1 MLYQLSYRPM
11 NLKKSRDLT
20 ISVRACASQ
29 NENKRLNWMRI
40 WHPCY
45 HDSVFLL
52 HFVVLMAE
60 KESEAA
66 TVGTVIP
73 QKLKLELPT
82 GGFRLEKG
90 GALPEIEV
98 SYECC
103 GAPSPNRDN
112 VIFVCHALT
121 GDAHVAGI
129 RPGDRQSSGWWEEMI
144 GPDKGIDTDHY
155 QIICANILGGCK
167 GTTGPAS
174 INPDTDRPYGSAFPK
189 ITVGDIVEVHRLL
202 LRQLGI
208 SRLAGVIGG
217 SFGGMQVLEW
227 LIRHSGELDKAI
239 VVASAAS
246 LNSQALAF
254 DIVGRHAIIADP
266 DWKGGDYYENER
278 SPHKGL
284 CSARKLAHITYLSQ
298 PLMNTKF
305 GRDKRPEWLSAD
317 QEFRNTLERD
327 FSTFFQVESYLQY
340 QGEKFIQRFDAN
352 SYMHITLAMDEYD
365 IEDKYRS
372 LDEAFADISSRV
384 LIVSLSGDWLF
395 MPEQSEE
402 LVTVLLRKKKQ
413 VSYCHLEAAAGHD
426 AFLTH
431 TEDLKR
437 IVQAFMPCPPPSRG
451 RAENKTAPR
460 QWQIRHYQT
469 IVDLVPPNSR
479 VLDLGCGNGS
489 LLSILQQKR
498 QCVGNGV
505 EIDVEQVINAI
516 SAGCDI
522 LLEDID
528 DGLAIIPDNSFD
540 VAILSETLQ
549 TIKRPRE
556 LLRQILRVAREAII
570 TFPNFA
576 SLEVRTRLLFSGRMP
591 KGKQIPFEWYN
602 TPNIHLFTLNDFLAL
617 CREDHIEVTDLICQ
631 GRGLTER
638 ALLAFGYQNLGAS
651 NVIVRIRQAPDAKN
665 N

>member
-1 MLYQLSYRPM
+1 MS
-11 NLKKSRDLT
+11 
-20 ISVRACASQ
+20 
-29 NENKRLNWMRI
+29 
-40 WHPCY
+40 
-45 HDSVFLL
+45 
-52 HFVVLMAE
+52 E
-60 KESEAA
+60 KESTTAS
-66 TVGTVIP
+66 VGIVIP
-73 QKLKLELPT
+73 QKLKLELPP
-82 GGFRLEKG
+82 GGLRLEKG
-90 GALPEIEV
+90 GVLPEIEV
-98 SYECC
+98 AYECC
-103 GAPSPNRDN
+103 GAAAPSRDN

-129 RPGDRQSSGWWEEMI
+129 RPGESEPDGWWEDMI
-144 GPDKGIDTDHY
+144 GPGKGIDTNHY
-155 QIICANILGGCK
+155 QVICANILGGCK

-174 INPDTDRPYGSAFPK
+174 VNPATGVPYGSAFPK

-208 SRLAGVIGG
+208 KRLAGVIGG

-227 LIRHSGELDKAI
+227 LIRHSDELDKAI

-254 DIVGRHAIIADP
+254 DIVGRHAIAADP
-266 DWKGGDYYENER
+266 DWNGGDYYGSAR

-298 PLMNTKF
+298 PLMDTKF
-305 GRDKRPEWLSAD
+305 GREKRPEWLSAG
-317 QEFRNTLERD
+317 QEFRNALERD

-365 IEDKYRS
+365 IEEKHGS
-372 LDEAFADISSRV
+372 LEAAFTNISSRV
-384 LIVSLSGDWLF
+384 LVVSLSGDWLF

-402 LVTVLLRKKKQ
+402 LVTAMLRQKKQ
-413 VSYCHLEAAAGHD
+413 VSYCHLDAAAGHD

-431 TEDLKR
+431 TVDLQRAVK
-437 IVQAFMPCPPPSRG
+437 AFMPRPSPSP
-451 RAENKTAPR
+451 EQSEDSTAPR
-460 QWQIRHYQT
+460 QWQIRHYQKV
-469 IVDLVPPNSR
+469 IDLVPVNSR

-489 LLSILQQKR
+489 LLCILRQMR
-498 QCVGNGV
+498 QCEGNGV

-516 SAGCDI
+516 GAGCNI

-528 DGLAIIPDNSFD
+528 DGLAMIPDSSFD

-556 LLRQILRVAREAII
+556 LLRQILRVAREAVI

-576 SLEVRTRLLFSGRMP
+576 CLEVRTRLLLSGRMP

-602 TPNIHLFTLNDFLAL
+602 TPNIHLFTLNDFLSL
-617 CREDHIEVTDLICQ
+617 CRDDGIEVTDLICQ
-631 GRGLTER
+631 GRGFAER
-638 ALLAFGYQNLGAS
+638 ILLALGWKNLGAS
-651 NVIVRIRQAPDAKN
+651 SVIVRIRQAPKTN
-665 N
+665 GF